1 MASFGRTSTK
11 RLRTC
16 HPSLQKLFNEVVK
29 HFDCSII
36 CGHRNEEEQD
46 KVFYDG
52 KSKVQFPNSKHNS
65 TPSRAVDVAPY
76 INGKVCWDKEQLYC
90 FAFFV
95 WGTAIQ
101 MGIKIRLG
109 ADWDGDGNIKDQT
122 FFDRPHFEL
131 VE

>member
-1 MASFGRTSTK
+1 V
-11 RLRTC
+11 
-16 HPSLQKLFNEVVK
+16 FNEVVK

-36 CGHRNEEEQD
+36 CGHRSEEEQN

-65 TPSRAVDVAPY
+65 IPSMAVDVAPY
-76 INGKVCWDKEQLYC
+76 INGKICWDKDQLYF
-90 FAFFV
+90 FAGFV
-95 WGTAIQ
+95 WGVAKE
-101 MGIKIRLG
+101 MGINIRLG

-131 VE
+131 IGE